1 MRIQSLCKRMGDYM
15 CLASC
20 YSWIVSRDK
29 FGERGEMIE
38 RKILCD
44 IIEAYHKGILDDE
57 ITVLDGAAFLE
68 LCNPNNKYKVE
79 KRKIITIDDIKEA
92 TPVRFDRNEYEH
104 WVVVENG
111 KIVFDSLDDSKCVK
125 FGMPTTAR
133 IISKATSDKVEN

>member
-1 MRIQSLCKRMGDYM
+1 MGDYM
-15 CLASC
+15 CLAAC

-29 FGERGEMIE
+29 FGESGEMIE
-38 RKILCD
+38 RKILHD

-68 LCNPNNKYKVE
+68 LCNPRNRYKVE
-79 KRKIITIDDIKEA
+79 KRRIITIDDIEEA
-92 TPVRFDRNEYEH
+92 TPVRFDRDDYEH

-133 IISKATSDKVEN
+133 IIKVKN

>member
-1 MRIQSLCKRMGDYM
+1 MGDYM
-15 CLASC
+15 CLAAC
-20 YSWIVSRDK
+20 YSWIVSRDL
-29 FGERGEMIE
+29 FGERGEKIE

-68 LCNPNNKYKVE
+68 LCNPRNRYKVE
-79 KRKIITIDDIKEA
+79 KRRIITIDDIKEA
-92 TPVRFDRNEYEH
+92 TPVRFDRNGFGH

-125 FGMPTTAR
+125 FGIPTTAR
-133 IISKATSDKVEN
+133 IIKVEN

>member
-15 CLASC
+15 CLAAC

-29 FGERGEMIE
+29 FGERGEMID

-133 IISKATSDKVEN
+133 IISRTEN